1 IRAKVKAEQYGK
13 DVIILKNL
21 VKELYP
27 EPETQTEIL
36 GPRGDDPNL
45 ITKTHESF
53 YLNQATQT
61 YKDVSDT
68 LNKFKPWF
76 GAWVSESGGAFHG
89 GGKDVSP
96 TLADGFGK
104 SLGTGQRICSLC
116 KDKYK
121 LTLIKLPSKE
131 GYHLNALDENIQGD
145 VMLLNDVPLVSNHG
159 SKACKCST
167 PISIVAHSIV

>member
-1 IRAKVKAEQYGK
+1 MAGVGGGGVRRYGTVVVEVWGCCSGGNGLYGVRIRAKVKAEQYGK

-21 VKELYP
+21 VKEMYP

-36 GPRGDDPNL
+36 GDDPNL
-45 ITKTHESF
+45 ITKTQESF

-104 SLGTGQRICSLC
+104 CSFL
-116 KDKYK
+116 
-121 LTLIKLPSKE
+121 S
-131 GYHLNALDENIQGD
+131 
-145 VMLLNDVPLVSNHG
+145 VPLAINFKDG
-159 SKACKCST
+159 E
-167 PISIVAHSIV
+167 

>member
-1 IRAKVKAEQYGK
+1 NGLYGVRIRAKVKAKQYGK

-36 GPRGDDPNL
+36 GPGGFYNKKLFNTFLEVSSQGVDGTTQHIYNLGPCDDPNL
-45 ITKTHESF
+45 ITKTQESF

-61 YKDVSDT
+61 YNDVSDA

-76 GAWVSESGGAFHG
+76 GAWVSESSGAFHG

-104 SLGTGQRICSLC
+104 CSFPSFPLAINF
-116 KDKYK
+116 KDG
-121 LTLIKLPSKE
+121 E
-131 GYHLNALDENIQGD
+131 
-145 VMLLNDVPLVSNHG
+145 
-159 SKACKCST
+159 
-167 PISIVAHSIV
+167 

>member
-1 IRAKVKAEQYGK
+1 M
-13 DVIILKNL
+13 
-21 VKELYP
+21 YP

-36 GPRGDDPNL
+36 GDDPNL
-45 ITKTHESF
+45 ITKTQESF

-89 GGKDVSP
+89 GGKDGSP

-104 SLGTGQRICSLC
+104 CSFL
-116 KDKYK
+116 
-121 LTLIKLPSKE
+121 S
-131 GYHLNALDENIQGD
+131 
-145 VMLLNDVPLVSNHG
+145 VPLAINFKDG
-159 SKACKCST
+159 E
-167 PISIVAHSIV
+167 